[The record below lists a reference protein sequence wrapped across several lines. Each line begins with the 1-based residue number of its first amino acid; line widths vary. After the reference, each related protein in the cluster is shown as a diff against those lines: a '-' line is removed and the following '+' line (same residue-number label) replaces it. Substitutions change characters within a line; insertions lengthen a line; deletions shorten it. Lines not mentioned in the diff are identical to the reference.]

1 MIKQKKI
8 LFVAHHRLDRSPGQ
22 RYRFEQYFSYLNK
35 NGISCE
41 LANIISEKDDQ
52 ILYNSYNY
60 LKKGLIAIN
69 AYRKRYLNYKSVKN
83 YDLIVLYREAV
94 LTRSIIFEKLFSSSG
109 VPIVFDFDD
118 AIWIK
123 DVSNSNKMLSFLKN
137 EKKIEKIL
145 PLCSHVTCGNEYLKE
160 YASKFNSNVTIIPST
175 VDTELYVPMHLNGTS
190 SQVKIGWVGS
200 HTTIKHFQKIIN
212 VYKRLKDK
220 YNENISFR
228 VIGDDNYR
236 NDELGI
242 VGEKW
247 DNNKE
252 VELFNSFDI
261 GVMPLP
267 KDQWTE
273 GKCGMKG
280 LLYMSTG
287 KPAVVSAVGANNTI
301 IDHAENGFLC
311 SGEDQWFDTLSLLI
325 ENPKLRR
332 KIGEKGRL
340 TIEEK
345 YSTISQRDKY
355 LQLYLSL
362 INNQQLIK

>member
-1 MIKQKKI
+1 VVNFLLKEKKI

-22 RYRFEQYFSYLNK
+22 RYRFEQYFSYLNE
-35 NGISCE
+35 NGFSCE

-60 LKKGLIAIN
+60 LKKGFIALN
-69 AYRKRYLNYKSVKN
+69 AYRKRYLNYKSIKN

-94 LTRSIIFEKLFSSSG
+94 LTRSIIFEKLFSDSG
-109 VPIVFDFDD
+109 VPLVFDFDD

-123 DVSNSNKMLSFLKN
+123 DISKSNKMLAFLKN
-137 EKKIEKIL
+137 ENKIEKIL
-145 PLCSHVTCGNEYLKE
+145 PLCAHVTCGNEYLKE
-160 YASKFNSNVTIIPST
+160 YASRYNSKVTIIPST
-175 VDTELYVPMHLNGTS
+175 VNTDLYVPMKLNGS
-190 SQVKIGWVGS
+190 SEKVKIGWVGS

-212 VYKRLKDK
+212 VYKRLKEK
-220 YNENISFR
+220 YKDNISFK
-228 VIGDDNYR
+228 VIGDANYK
-236 NDELGI
+236 NDELEI

-267 KDQWTE
+267 KDEWTE

-287 KPAVVSAVGANNTI
+287 KPAVVSSVGANNSI
-301 IDHAENGFLC
+301 IEHGENGFLC
-311 SGEDQWFDTLSLLI
+311 SGEDHWFNTLSLLI
-325 ENPKLRR
+325 DDADLRNV
-332 KIGEKGRL
+332 IGMKGRK
-340 TIEEK
+340 TIEDK

-355 LQLYLSL
+355 LNLYLSL
-362 INNQQLIK
+362 INNQ